1 MPDPTPLRTAAFS
14 PKLKTYWLL
23 STIIVCTVT
32 VIGIPLL
39 VVIIPLCLLFM
50 DRYIAGLGCTLTDRT
65 LEIKKGIFNTTE
77 STIPL
82 EKITDLQLY
91 QGPIMRML
99 DLEGFKVETAGQSAG
114 PGASLINMIGIVNTR
129 EFREAV
135 LAQRDRREDR
145 LAARSESRADTPP
158 SRAPDDRDDASLLRD
173 IRDTLHRIEQRLDS
187 TTGTP

>member
-1 MPDPTPLRTAAFS
+1 MPDPTPLRTAEFS
-14 PKLKTYWLL
+14 PRLKTYWLL
-23 STIIVCTVT
+23 STIIICTVT

-50 DRYIAGLGCTLTDRT
+50 DRYIASLGCTLTDRT

-114 PGASLINMIGIVNTR
+114 PGASLINMIGIVGTR
-129 EFREAV
+129 DFREAV
-135 LAQRDRREDR
+135 LAQRDRREDQG
-145 LAARSESRADTPP
+145 SGSRAAPP
-158 SRAPDDRDDASLLRD
+158 PGRSTQTDDAELLRD
-173 IRDTLHRIEQRLDS
+173 IRDTLRRIEGRLES